1 MSPHDDQTAQEYW
14 EAHYGERERIW
25 SGRVNA
31 QLPGI
36 LAGVVPGRA
45 LDLGCGE
52 GGDAVWLAENG
63 WQVTAVD
70 ISETAIGR
78 AAAAADARGV
88 RDRIEFE
95 RHDLSDTF
103 PEGTF
108 DLISAQFLHSTV
120 RLERPRFCATRPT
133 PWPQGQARHRRPRRT
148 AAVFKEGPARPPVP
162 QPRRGTRRTRP
173 AGRAVGAGPRRRR
186 GARRDRPRRSAVHV
200 ARQRDGAAAPRLNR
214 RRPLCVHR
222 GKVRVAVTATAESG
236 RCQPRPDSRS
246 TVISADELA
255 GRPRHPGSTGR
266 SRKVRTSQSR
276 VIANGNPR

>member
-36 LAGVVPGRA
+36 LAGVAPGRA

-120 RLERPRFCATRPT
+120 RLERPQILRN
-133 PWPQGQARHRRPRRT
+133 
-148 AAVFKEGPARPPVP
+148 AAD
-162 QPRRGTRRTRP
+162 
-173 AGRAVGAGPRRRR
+173 AVAPGAGSSSSTTPPRRRFRRRSRTTTRSPAPRRCSPNSACRTSSGSGPASTSWSATGPTPTVSRSR
-186 GARRDRPRRSAVHV
+186 GA
-200 ARQRDGAAAPRLNR
+200 
-214 RRPLCVHR
+214 
-222 GKVRVAVTATAESG
+222 TT
-236 RCQPRPDSRS
+236 
-246 TVISADELA
+246 
-255 GRPRHPGSTGR
+255 
-266 SRKVRTSQSR
+266 
-276 VIANGNPR
+276 

>member
-36 LAGVVPGRA
+36 LAGVAPGRA

-120 RLERPRFCATRPT
+120 RLERPQILRNAADAVAPGGRLVIVDHAAPPPFSKKVPHDHPFPSPEEVLAELDLPDAQWERARVDVVERDGTDPD
-133 PWPQGQARHRRPRRT
+133 GQPFTWRDN
-148 AAVFKEGPARPPVP
+148 VMVL
-162 QPRRGTRRTRP
+162 
-173 AGRAVGAGPRRRR
+173 RRR
-186 GARRDRPRRSAVHV
+186 A
-200 ARQRDGAAAPRLNR
+200 
-214 RRPLCVHR
+214 
-222 GKVRVAVTATAESG
+222 
-236 RCQPRPDSRS
+236 
-246 TVISADELA
+246 
-255 GRPRHPGSTGR
+255 
-266 SRKVRTSQSR
+266 
-276 VIANGNPR
+276 